1 MRRTRS
7 LLIFVA
13 LGLSACSRSGDAP
26 TAVSS
31 NPPDPA
37 EQASAT
43 VVADDSPPPT
53 LAMDG
58 TDQNSTP
65 LLDGSPEA
73 SGAAATF
80 SPDHLMVGAGARFTV
95 LDDPPFVAAAE
106 ATWLRPE
113 DVVLGVVRNG
123 EAVAFPVMQM
133 AYHHIANV
141 HISGRPYLVTY

>member
-1 MRRTRS
+1 M
-7 LLIFVA
+7 A
-13 LGLSACSRSGDAP
+13 LGVSACSSSGDAP

-31 NPPDPA
+31 NPPYLA
-37 EQASAT
+37 GQEAIA
-43 VVADDSPPPT
+43 VGADDSRPPT

-58 TDQNSTP
+58 TDQSSTP
-65 LLDGSPEA
+65 LIDGSPEA

-80 SPDHLMVGAGARFTV
+80 SPDHLMVGVGARFTV

-141 HISGRPYLVTY
+141 HISGRPFLVTY